1 MRWCLPVLF
10 WLLSGCG
17 VDEMYSSV
25 KFVCGSGM
33 PCGDIYSEDLLQAN
47 ATTID
52 ALRAYML
59 DIDPGRRY
67 ADTPFKQEE
76 GGQGDLDDLMRGLM
90 IVKKLH
96 GINPI
101 FALALSIHESGWG
114 TSKQGRNKH
123 NLWGWNAHD
132 GKEYLATTFDS
143 FTQGF
148 NTVFKF
154 IKRSYLSRDG
164 RFYQACSAMQKFTQF
179 ARKGGCNLKDCG
191 ASLAGMNCMYSS
203 DNGWA
208 REVRTHMNNI
218 TAFINNNV
226 PAATACAV
234 GDTNSP

>member
-1 MRWCLPVLF
+1 MRWSLPVLLY
-10 WLLSGCG
+10 LLSGCG
-17 VDEMYSSV
+17 GDGMYSSV

-33 PCGDIYSEDLLQAN
+33 PCGDIYSKDLLQAN

-52 ALRAYML
+52 ALRAYMVNKDL
-59 DIDPGRRY
+59 NRRY
-67 ADTPFKQEE
+67 AKTPFKQEDN
-76 GGQGDLDDLMRGLM
+76 GQGDIDDLMRGLM

-114 TSKQGRNKH
+114 TSQQATDKY

-154 IKRSYLSRDG
+154 IKRSYLSQDG
-164 RFYQACSAMQKFTQF
+164 RFYQACTALQKFTRF
-179 ARKGGCNLKDCG
+179 TRKGGCTIRDCG
-191 ASLAGMNCMYSS
+191 ASLAGMNCMYAS

-208 REVRTHMNNI
+208 REVREHMNNI
-218 TAFINNNV
+218 TAFINNHV
-226 PAATACAV
+226 PAAIACAV
-234 GDTNSP
+234 E